1 MSMTSKK
8 PLSPEAVEEKVVT
21 LQELGEVTRRLRADG
36 LRVVMCHGV
45 FDLLHIGHIR
55 HLEAAKQFG
64 DVLVVT
70 ISSDKCV
77 NKGPGRPVFVGAMR
91 AEMLAALQLV
101 DWVAISD
108 FPNAEVAV
116 KTVFPSFYVKGDEYE
131 NASDD
136 VTGNIERERI
146 AVEAGG
152 GELVFTHEVV
162 FSSSSLIN
170 RHLDVYDP
178 ILREHLKDLRE
189 GGALERIRGLL
200 DRAEDMHVVLV
211 GDTIIDEYQYVEPLG
226 KSAKENIIATQ
237 YLNRELFAG
246 GIIAAANHL
255 AAFCGKVTVI
265 TCLGE
270 LESHVRLINENLAP
284 NVNFCPVRIANAP
297 TTRKTRFV
305 DPSYM
310 RKLFE
315 VYRFDD
321 TFPSAEEEAELLD
334 LIKAHIPGS
343 DLVIATDFGH
353 GALSPKMIE
362 RVCEISPFLAVN
374 AQTNAGNHGFNP
386 ISKYPRADYV
396 CIDAPEARLAV
407 HDKRTPMEDLIR
419 EKLTRVVDCNRFA
432 VTQGKNGSM
441 IYDRADDTVDTL
453 PALTRNVLDT
463 VGAGDAYL
471 VLSAMVLGA
480 GGSMREAAFVG
491 NLAGAAKVG
500 IVGHRQSLD
509 KPSLVKSLTALLK

>member
-1 MSMTSKK
+1 MALTQS
-8 PLSPEAVEEKVVT
+8 SPPASEAVANKIVS
-21 LQELGEVTRRLRADG
+21 LDELGDVTRRLREG
-36 LRVVMCHGV
+36 GSRVVMCHGV
-45 FDLLHIGHIR
+45 FDLLHLGHIR
-55 HLEAAKQFG
+55 HLEAAREFG

-70 ISSDKCV
+70 VSSDKHV
-77 NKGPGRPVFVGAMR
+77 NKGPGRPVFAEAMR

-101 DWVAISD
+101 DWVAVSD
-108 FPNAEVAV
+108 YPNAEVAV
-116 KTVFPSFYVKGDEYE
+116 QTVLPSFYVKGDEYE
-131 NASDD
+131 NASED
-136 VTGNIERERI
+136 VTGNIEKERL
-146 AVEAGG
+146 AVESGG

-178 ILREHLKDLRE
+178 ALRDHLSELRED
-189 GGALERIRGLL
+189 GALERIRDLL

-255 AAFCGKVTVI
+255 AGFCGRVTVI

-270 LESHVRLINENLAP
+270 LESHDQLIHEHLSP
-284 NVNFCPVRIANAP
+284 NVRIFPVEIANAP

-321 TFPSAEEEAELLD
+321 TYPGAEEEAKLMA
-334 LIKAHIPGS
+334 LIDEHVPGC

-353 GALSPKMIE
+353 GALSPAMIE
-362 RVCEISPFLAVN
+362 KVCELSPFLAVN

-407 HDKRTPMEDLIR
+407 YDKRTPMEELIR
-419 EKLTRVVDCNRFA
+419 DKLTQVVECSRFA

-441 IYDRADDTVDTL
+441 IYDRADDTMDVL

-480 GGSMREAAFVG
+480 GGSMRDAAFVG

-500 IVGHRQSLD
+500 IVGHRQSLE